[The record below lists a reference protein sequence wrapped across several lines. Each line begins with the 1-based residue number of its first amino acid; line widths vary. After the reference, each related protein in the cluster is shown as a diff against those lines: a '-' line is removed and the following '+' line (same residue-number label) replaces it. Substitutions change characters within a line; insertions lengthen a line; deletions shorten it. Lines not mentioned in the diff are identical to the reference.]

1 MRRRHGRTA
10 LFVIGAILAAAGQY
24 CLANNDS
31 VAARLDAALGERGR
45 MLTHCMPGVYP
56 PGVGFAFAVLLAG
69 TALVA
74 FAVGVPTH
82 APAVTASEPH
92 PLAAPPTLSR
102 SAIGLGGAVVVLA
115 VLTVYL
121 VSRPRPGSGGIVT
134 WIATLILALVG
145 MLVVDRK
152 RGTSFGNPFRWWEWG
167 GLTLLVALDLILVAH
182 DLRDW
187 HWSGTP
193 DEAYFFTFAKAIAE
207 GRNDVFPLSEHGVF
221 GFNPVLSSYYQG
233 AFMKLFGV
241 NVFGWRLSS
250 AAALAF
256 SLPFVYLF
264 ARELW
269 SRRAGLI
276 AAVLL
281 GTGQLP
287 VGFAHLGYNNVQVY
301 PVVTGALAVM
311 AWSVRRRSLT
321 GYFVAGCIAG
331 LGFFTYSTAILAGAL
346 LVLLL
351 WSLGRRSLRT
361 DPSLE
366 IVALVLGGFL
376 TALPMLVRSGEYVAD
391 MFRLAGLGS
400 APPFNAVA
408 QGSGWLAPVLAKL
421 AHIFT
426 LWMESVLHAPWF
438 PCPSH
443 FEPRPIVDPISG
455 VLATVGLWLGVG
467 ATIRRAGA
475 TRFLFLGYLLSA
487 FVVGAISP
495 YSCPALTRLL
505 FVAPF
510 TALFAGIALDQ
521 VLRYVAG
528 VSRYRPAPWIVG
540 IGLVAAAVASSTAAL
555 YNNVYHRNHGCGD
568 GTTSELIRLT
578 QQRPGTYH
586 IVYIQTQDTDMGA
599 TDQLFPAYDT
609 EKRLTYLKP
618 YGPGV
623 KAVLEMLTPP
633 FLVTY
638 DLRKREEIDAVE
650 QTLQARFP
658 RVRWQNSASGETWN
672 LRYFAVQGP

>member
-1 MRRRHGRTA
+1 MSRRHARTA
-10 LFVIGAILAAAGQY
+10 LLVVGALLAVAGQY

-31 VAARLDAALGERGR
+31 VAARLDGTLGERGR
-45 MLTHCMPGVYP
+45 TITHCMPGVYP
-56 PGVGFAFAVLLAG
+56 PGVGFGFAVLLVG

-74 FAVGVPTH
+74 LAVGVPPQT
-82 APAVTASEPH
+82 PAVTAGEPH
-92 PLAAPPTLSR
+92 PLASPPLSG
-102 SAIGLGGAVVVLA
+102 SMIGLAGVVL
-115 VLTVYL
+115 VLAALTAYL
-121 VSRPRPGSGGIVT
+121 VSRPLPANAGIVT

-145 MLVVDRK
+145 TLVVDRR
-152 RGTSFGNPFRWWEWG
+152 RGTSFGNPFRWWEWA
-167 GLTLLVALDLILVAH
+167 GLALLVALDLILVAH
-182 DLRDW
+182 DVRDW

-193 DEAYFFTFAKAIAE
+193 DEAYFFTFAEAVAQ

-221 GFNPVLSSYYQG
+221 GFNPVLSSYYQA

-250 AAALAF
+250 AAALAC

-276 AAVLL
+276 TAVLL

-311 AWSVRRRSLT
+311 AWSVHRRSLT

-331 LGFFTYSTAILAGAL
+331 LGFFTYSTAILAALL

-351 WSLGRRSLRT
+351 WSLDRFPWRA
-361 DPSLE
+361 PSLE
-366 IVALVLGGFL
+366 IVALVLGGVL

-391 MFRLAGLGS
+391 MFRLTGLTS
-400 APPFNAVA
+400 TPPSNAAA
-408 QGSGWLAPVLAKL
+408 QGGWWLAPVLAKVS
-421 AHIFT
+421 HIFT

-438 PCPSH
+438 ACPSH
-443 FEPRPIVDPISG
+443 FEPRAIVDPVSG
-455 VLATVGLWLGVG
+455 VLATVGLCLGLS

-487 FVVGAISP
+487 FIVGAISP
-495 YSCPALTRLL
+495 YACPALTRLL

-510 TALFAGIALDQ
+510 TALFAGIALDR
-521 VLRYVAG
+521 VLSYVAG
-528 VSRYRPAPWIVG
+528 VSPYRAAPWIIG
-540 IGLVAAAVASSTAAL
+540 IGLVVAAVASSTAAL
-555 YNNVYHRNHGCGD
+555 HHNVYSRNHGYGD

-578 QQRPGTYH
+578 QRLPGSYQV
-586 IVYIQTQDTDMGA
+586 VYIQTQA
-599 TDQLFPAYDT
+599 TYMEAIDQVFPAYDT
-609 EKRLTYLKP
+609 AKRLTYLKP
-618 YGPGV
+618 YGAGV
-623 KAVLEMLTPP
+623 NAVLETLTPP
-633 FLVTY
+633 FLVVY
-638 DLRKREEIDAVE
+638 DLRTREEIDAIE

-658 RVRWQNSASGETWN
+658 EKHWQDSAHGETWN
-672 LRYFAVQGP
+672 LRYFYVHVR